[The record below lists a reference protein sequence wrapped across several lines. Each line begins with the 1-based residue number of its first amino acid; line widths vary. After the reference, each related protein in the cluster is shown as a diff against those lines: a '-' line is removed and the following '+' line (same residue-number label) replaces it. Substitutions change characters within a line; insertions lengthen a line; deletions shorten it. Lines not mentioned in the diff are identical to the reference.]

1 MEFNVFLNETSHVPE
16 TMVIFCPEL
25 DLVVVL
31 FLIEGVQQELGMQEM
46 GELIVS
52 AHFQEKGRFEIL

>member
-1 MEFNVFLNETSHVPE
+1 MIIQVFSMEFNVFLNETSHVPE

-31 FLIEGVQQELGMQEM
+31 FLIEGV
-46 GELIVS
+46 
-52 AHFQEKGRFEIL
+52 